1 MTQTHTVRA
10 RRAMRTSR
18 HRLEHIEMND
28 MDLRALACLILAL
41 LVAACIMALANWD
54 GPTDAELDAA
64 EVQMWQE
71 RGVEI
76 GRW

>member
-1 MTQTHTVRA
+1 MTESDI
-10 RRAMRTSR
+10 RT
-18 HRLEHIEMND
+18 LVGFV
-28 MDLRALACLILAL
+28 LGLILAG
-41 LVAACIMALANWD
+41 AIMGLASWD

>member
-1 MTQTHTVRA
+1 MEEDN
-10 RRAMRTSR
+10 M
-18 HRLEHIEMND
+18 
-28 MDLRALACLILAL
+28 RALACLILAL

>member
-1 MTQTHTVRA
+1 M
-10 RRAMRTSR
+10 
-18 HRLEHIEMND
+18 EEDNI
-28 MDLRALACLILAL
+28 RALACLILAL

-64 EVQMWQE
+64 EVQLWQE

>member
-1 MTQTHTVRA
+1 MDEDNF
-10 RRAMRTSR
+10 RT
-18 HRLEHIEMND
+18 
-28 MDLRALACLILAL
+28 LACLILAL
-41 LVAACIMALANWD
+41 LVAACIMGLANMG

-64 EVQMWQE
+64 EVQLWQE

>member
-1 MTQTHTVRA
+1 MTESDI
-10 RRAMRTSR
+10 RT
-18 HRLEHIEMND
+18 LIGFV
-28 MDLRALACLILAL
+28 LGLILAG
-41 LVAACIMALANWD
+41 AIMGLANMG